1 VLDLTETR
9 HLLFESYSGDCLG
22 KTLLSVL
29 MQLHEFLD
37 CTIESVLNGMHPSLG
52 LAQHVG

>member
-1 VLDLTETR
+1 MLDLTETR